1 LARGS
6 KNGAIVISESLLGR
20 IIQSSGIE
28 DERIVRID
36 IISIYLL
43 QALSVAGMFDH
54 MCFKGG
60 NSLRKIF
67 ARRPSRF
74 SMDLDFVDASYEQ
87 LSDTGLKADDYYL
100 KLLEHI
106 DQRTIYDIHWRVVS
120 LSEPELA
127 VDTVRFDIHYFV
139 YDDKPEDGWQNRAD
153 NVLAFEC
160 SFRRPVLFPKEVREL
175 RVESWFKHLEFTPA
189 PIPVLKVEEAAG
201 EKIRAA
207 FQRNN
212 ARDIYDLY
220 QYGQLIFDPRLV
232 RTSAVL
238 KCWQDRGLY
247 NGATNFDPVEFMAKL
262 VPANYAWDALKDQV
276 APHAWVEPAE
286 LLLQVRQRY
295 AFLLQITNTEKELC
309 RDRWQ
314 KRQDIHDAL
323 WSEIL
328 VLSGTR

>member
-1 LARGS
+1 M
-6 KNGAIVISESLLGR
+6 ISESILGR
-20 IIQSSGIE
+20 IIKSSGVE

-36 IISIYLL
+36 VISVYLL
-43 QALSVAGMFDH
+43 QALSESGMFNH

-87 LSDTGLKADDYYL
+87 ISDTGLNADDYYL

-106 DQRTIYDIHWRVVS
+106 DQRTIYDIHWRVVP
-120 LSEPELA
+120 LSELELA

-139 YDDKPEDGWQNRAD
+139 HDDKPDEGWQNRTD

-160 SFRRPVLFPKEVREL
+160 SFRRPVLFSKEIREL
-175 RVESWFKHLEFTPA
+175 RVESWFKHLEFAPA
-189 PIPVLKVEEAAG
+189 PIPVLRLEEAIA

-207 FQRNN
+207 FQRDN
-212 ARDIYDLY
+212 ARDLYDLY
-220 QYGQLIFDPRLV
+220 QYGQLIFDPQLV
-232 RTSAVL
+232 RPAAVL

-247 NGATNFDPVEFMAKL
+247 NGTTNFDPAEFMAKL
-262 VPANYAWDALKDQV
+262 VPANYAWETLKDQV

-286 LLLQVRQRY
+286 LLSKVRDRY
-295 AFLLQITNTEKELC
+295 AFLLEITDKENELC

-323 WSEIL
+323 WFELQI
-328 VLSGTR
+328 GTAK

>member
-1 LARGS
+1 M
-6 KNGAIVISESLLGR
+6 ISASILGR
-20 IIQSSGIE
+20 IIKSAGVE

-36 IISIYLL
+36 VISVYLL
-43 QALSVAGMFDH
+43 QALSEARMFNH

-87 LSDTGLKADDYYL
+87 ISDTGLKADDYYL

-106 DQRTIYDIHWRVVS
+106 DQRTIYDIHWRVVP
-120 LSEPELA
+120 LSELELA

-139 YDDKPEDGWQNRAD
+139 HDDKPDEGWQNRAD

-160 SFRRPVLFPKEVREL
+160 SFRRPVLFSKEIREL
-175 RVESWFKHLEFTPA
+175 RTESWFKHLEFAPA
-189 PIPVLKVEEAAG
+189 PIPVLRLEEAIA

-207 FQRNN
+207 FQRDN
-212 ARDIYDLY
+212 ARDIFDLY
-220 QYGQLIFDPRLV
+220 QYGQLIFDPQLV
-232 RTSAVL
+232 RPAAVL

-247 NGATNFDPVEFMAKL
+247 NGATNFDPAEFMAKL
-262 VPANYAWDALKDQV
+262 VPANYAWETLKDQV

-286 LLLQVRQRY
+286 LLSKVRDRY
-295 AFLLQITNTEKELC
+295 AFLLEITDTENELC

-323 WSEIL
+323 WFELQISTAI
-328 VLSGTR
+328 

>member
-1 LARGS
+1 M
-6 KNGAIVISESLLGR
+6 ISESILGR
-20 IIQSSGIE
+20 IIRSAGVE
-28 DERIVRID
+28 DGRIVHID
-36 IISIYLL
+36 VISVYLL
-43 QALSVAGMFDH
+43 QALNDAGMFEH

-87 LSDTGLKADDYYL
+87 LSDTGLNAEDYYL
-100 KLLEHI
+100 KLLQQI
-106 DQRTIYDIHWRVVS
+106 DQRTIYDIHWRVVP
-120 LSEPELA
+120 LSDLELA

-139 YDDKPEDGWQNRAD
+139 YDDKPEDGWHNRTD

-160 SFRRPVLFPKEVREL
+160 SFRRPVLFSREVREL
-175 RVESWFKHLEFTPA
+175 RTESWFKQLEFTPA
-189 PIPVLKVEEAAG
+189 SIPVLRVEEAAG

-207 FQRNN
+207 FQRDN

-247 NGATNFDPVEFMAKL
+247 DGATNFDPIEFIAKL
-262 VPANYAWDALKDQV
+262 VPANYSWETLKDQV
-276 APHAWVEPAE
+276 ALHAWIEPPE
-286 LLLQVRQRY
+286 LLSKVRDRYSFLQE
-295 AFLLQITNTEKELC
+295 ITEIEKELC

-323 WSEIL
+323 WTEM
-328 VLSGTR
+328 LSLT